1 MCGDLSILHVF
12 RLLAFISSSSSC
24 YVSFVSL
31 RIARE
36 KHGKTVITVRVVFF
50 LYLLKES
57 SLKLDYKTKPMH

>member
-1 MCGDLSILHVF
+1 VCVWGDLSILYVF

-36 KHGKTVITVRVVFF
+36 KHGKTVITVRPGCFF
-50 LYLLKES
+50 
-57 SLKLDYKTKPMH
+57 SLFTKGELS